1 MMMNFIN
8 FLNRRNFLIKS
19 FNNKNGHYN
28 HISSF
33 RYTSSSSSTLANFNY
48 PIANSSIVRHTMDG
62 LISLH
67 EYLNI
72 PWFLEI
78 SIITIMARS
87 LVAFPLTVL
96 QRKIMIRYE
105 ALRPEI
111 QILSKNLRNQMK
123 EEAYL
128 LGLSSRKTE
137 QIYRK
142 TLTREINRLIVRDNC
157 HPMKATLVALFQ
169 IPMWIVLSNCYRN
182 FALLQPDPN
191 DVKIMMAHEQLQ
203 HEGLFWFKDLTIP
216 DSTGILPI
224 ATCLVNLTII
234 QIHINERR
242 RNNLQDSLFVR
253 IFTNS
258 GRLISV
264 ALVPI
269 GLMMPSDMCFYWF
282 ISSSMGLVQNVL
294 LMNPKV
300 KKLLKIQ
307 K

>member
-1 MMMNFIN
+1 
-8 FLNRRNFLIKS
+8 
-19 FNNKNGHYN
+19 
-28 HISSF
+28 
-33 RYTSSSSSTLANFNY
+33 
-48 PIANSSIVRHTMDG
+48 MDG